1 MSDTLSELIYVH
13 DPMCS
18 WCWGFDKTRRA
29 LFDALDGQL
38 AVRRLVGGLAP
49 DSEQPMPADMQRY
62 LQTTWKKI
70 QERIPGT
77 QFNFNFWTL
86 CKPRRSTWPAC
97 RAVIA
102 ARNQGDEY
110 DALMTR
116 AIQEAYYLQAKN
128 PSDVSVLIDIATGI
142 GLDSKVF
149 EIDLLAEQAQHQ
161 LSAEMKEA
169 KTLGIEGFP
178 SLVFLRGTAR
188 WRVPVD
194 YNDSAPM
201 LELIQQILDEA

>member
-1 MSDTLSELIYVH
+1 MSNTLSELIYVH

-38 AVRRLVGGLAP
+38 TVRRLVGGLAP
-49 DSEQPMPADMQRY
+49 DSDQPMPEDMQRY

-77 QFNFNFWTL
+77 QFNFEFWTL

-102 ARNQGDEY
+102 ARNQDDEY

-116 AIQEAYYLQAKN
+116 AIQQAYYLQARN
-128 PSDVSVLIDIATGI
+128 PSDVSVLIDIATEI

-149 EIDLLAEQAQHQ
+149 ETDLLAQQTQ
-161 LSAEMKEA
+161 RQVSAEMEEA
-169 KTLGIEGFP
+169 KTLGVEGFP
-178 SLVFLRGTAR
+178 SLVFLRGTER

-194 YNDSAPM
+194 YNDSTPM
-201 LELIQQILDEA
+201 LELIQQLLDEA